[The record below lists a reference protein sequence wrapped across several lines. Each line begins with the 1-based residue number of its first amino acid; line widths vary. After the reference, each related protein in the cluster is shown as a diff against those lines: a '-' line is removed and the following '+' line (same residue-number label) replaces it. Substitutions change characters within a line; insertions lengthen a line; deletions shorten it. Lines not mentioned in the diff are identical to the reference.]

1 MDQKKGILKLKSEWL
16 LPFVLGL
23 TVFFTA
29 CQNNKQEQPIL
40 SDDKIAQIMADL
52 SVADAA
58 TNGLTPG
65 YTKDSLMHVYFSQ
78 TFVIHGI
85 SLDIYE
91 KDLRILAEDLPR
103 MERIVKEAQ
112 KLLTEEG
119 NKGIPTTKNK

>member
-1 MDQKKGILKLKSEWL
+1 MDQKKGILELRPEWL

-23 TVFFTA
+23 MVCFSA
-29 CQNNKQEQPIL
+29 CQNNNQEQPVL

-65 YTKDSLMHVYFSQ
+65 YTKDSLMHVYFNQ

-91 KDLRILAEDLPR
+91 KDLRILAQDLPR
-103 MERIVKEAQ
+103 MERIVKKAQ
-112 KLLTEEG
+112 TLLTEGEKSIPG
-119 NKGIPTTKNK
+119 TTNK